1 MQQLK
6 TVLLAKF
13 SKAFNQLFLQA
24 IKLIAAFRQIA
35 RVDLIFQPNPLK
47 KRRFIQRC
55 WRVGIIFEQLRLAD
69 AVPGQIEAGIERRL
83 LRLPGLAN
91 KTQVCFGIR
100 NFVISSSLA
109 MTRSTTLRHIWCSSA
124 VTSSSFSTWASV
136 NL

>member
-6 TVLLAKF
+6 TILLAKF

-47 KRRFIQRC
+47 KRCFIQRC

-91 KTQVCFGIR
+91 KTPGMFW
-100 NFVISSSLA
+100 N
-109 MTRSTTLRHIWCSSA
+109 TKLRHQLIA
-124 VTSSSFSTWASV
+124 GDDAFYYLEAHLVQLGGNVFQFFH
-136 NL
+136 LGER

>member
-6 TVLLAKF
+6 TVLFAKF

-69 AVPGQIEAGIERRL
+69 AVPCQIEAGIE
-83 LRLPGLAN
+83 
-91 KTQVCFGIR
+91 
-100 NFVISSSLA
+100 
-109 MTRSTTLRHIWCSSA
+109 
-124 VTSSSFSTWASV
+124 
-136 NL
+136 

>member
-47 KRRFIQRC
+47 NAASYSD
-55 WRVGIIFEQLRLAD
+55 VGVSALFSSSLGSPMPSRPDRGGNRATVV
-69 AVPGQIEAGIERRL
+69 AFA
-83 LRLPGLAN
+83 GLAN
-91 KTQVCFGIR
+91 KTRYV
-100 NFVISSSLA
+100 LEYE
-109 MTRSTTLRHIWCSSA
+109 
-124 VTSSSFSTWASV
+124 TSSSAHRWR
-136 NL
+136 

>member
-6 TVLLAKF
+6 TVLFAKF

-35 RVDLIFQPNPLK
+35 RVDLIFQPNPLE
-47 KRRFIQRC
+47 KRRFIQRR

-83 LRLPGLAN
+83 LRLPD
-91 KTQVCFGIR
+91 
-100 NFVISSSLA
+100 
-109 MTRSTTLRHIWCSSA
+109 
-124 VTSSSFSTWASV
+124 
-136 NL
+136 

>member
-47 KRRFIQRC
+47 NAASYSD
-55 WRVGIIFEQLRLAD
+55 VGVSALFSSSLGS
-69 AVPGQIEAGIERRL
+69 PMPSGQIEAGIERRL

-91 KTQVCFGIR
+91 KTPYV
-100 NFVISSSLA
+100 LEYE
-109 MTRSTTLRHIWCSSA
+109 
-124 VTSSSFSTWASV
+124 TSSSAHRWR
-136 NL
+136 

>member
-47 KRRFIQRC
+47 NAASYSD
-55 WRVGIIFEQLRLAD
+55 VGVSALF
-69 AVPGQIEAGIERRL
+69 
-83 LRLPGLAN
+83 
-91 KTQVCFGIR
+91 
-100 NFVISSSLA
+100 SSSLGSPMPSQA
-109 MTRSTTLRHIWCSSA
+109 RSRRE
-124 VTSSSFSTWASV
+124 
-136 NL
+136 